1 MSESIKRML
10 INATQAE
17 ELRVALVNGQHLYNL
32 DIENPSKEQQKSNI
46 YKAKVTRVERSLG
59 AVFADFGAE
68 KHGFLSGREISKEY
82 FKKIIKEP
90 VVPENNSENNNIEL
104 QDSIETD
111 NQTQDTNQDY
121 QESESPQKLNYNLPL
136 QDLIS
141 EGQELIVQV
150 EKEQR
155 GNKGAALTTF
165 ISLAGCYLVL
175 MPNNPR
181 AGGIS
186 KRIEGEDRDEIRS
199 ILNGL
204 NIPEDMGIIVRTA
217 GIGRSLEELQWDLD
231 VLLTQWQAIR
241 DAANSKPAPFL
252 IYQESN
258 LVIRCIRDHL
268 RPDIEEILIDDPKVF
283 DMVYE
288 HMRLMR
294 PDFLDRVKLYN
305 DAVPLFSRFQIESQ
319 IESAY
324 QREVKLKSGGSLVI
338 DHTEALTS
346 IDINSARATKGADI
360 EETALQ
366 TNLEAAEEISRQ
378 LRLRDLGGLIVID
391 FIDMNVTRNQRE
403 VEQRLRYAMSVDRAK
418 VQMGKISR
426 FGLLEMSRQR
436 LRPALSESIEI
447 SCPRCNGKG
456 TIRSVS
462 TMAIN
467 IIRII
472 EERAI
477 EDTIGMVITE
487 LPIEIATFLMNEKRS
502 TITGIEKKQHVK
514 IVVVPNKY
522 INIPN
527 YEIRTIKKEDLP
539 KSFKYED
546 ASYTLINKKEAAE
559 YDPTQ
564 THLTATVQQTPAVVT
579 ANTTPAPIPQINHTA
594 IEKKHVTNDDN
605 NVAKLIKRLWQMI
618 LGKDN
623 DTNTSLIKKHHTEHS
638 QSKKYKHRTHRF
650 KHHKNIKNNNANNY
664 GAEQNAELTTNTNN
678 VSNVNNIRH
687 NNKRKTNNFRRYN
700 NHRTKVHEVENITSN
715 NVQNH
720 TES

>member
-32 DIENPSKEQQKSNI
+32 DIENTSKELQKSNI
-46 YKAKVTRVERSLG
+46 YKAKVTRIERSLG
-59 AVFADFGAE
+59 AVFADFGADR
-68 KHGFLSGREISKEY
+68 HGFLSGREIAAEY
-82 FKKIIKEP
+82 FKKPTKVTTELPEEP
-90 VVPENNSENNNIEL
+90 NQPVETQPEQQVNHATNVETPEPAEKIPPKVVEKINH
-104 QDSIETD
+104 
-111 NQTQDTNQDY
+111 
-121 QESESPQKLNYNLPL
+121 NLSV

-155 GNKGAALTTF
+155 NNKGAALTTF

-175 MPNNPR
+175 MPNNPH

-186 KRIEGEDRDEIRS
+186 KRIEGEERTELKE

-204 NIPEDMGIIVRTA
+204 KIPEGMGVIVRTA
-217 GIGRSLEELQWDLD
+217 GIGRNLEELQWDLD
-231 VLLTQWQAIR
+231 VLLTQWQAIK

-268 RPDIEEILIDDPKVF
+268 RPDIEEILIDDPKIF

-294 PDFLDRVKLYN
+294 PDFLSRIKLYN

-324 QREVKLKSGGSLVI
+324 QREVKLRSGGSLVI
-338 DHTEALTS
+338 DHTEALIS
-346 IDINSARATKGADI
+346 IDINSARATKGSDI

-366 TNLEAAEEISRQ
+366 TNLEAAEEIARQ

-391 FIDMNVTRNQRE
+391 FIDMASSRNQRE
-403 VEQRLRYAMSVDRAK
+403 VEQKLRQSMSMDRAK
-418 VQMGKISR
+418 VQISKISR

-436 LRPALSESIEI
+436 LRSALSESIEI

-456 TIRSVS
+456 TIRSIS

-467 IIRII
+467 IVRII

-477 EDTIGMVITE
+477 EDNVGAIVTE
-487 LPIEIATFLMNEKRS
+487 LPIEIASFLMNEKRLA
-502 TITGIEKKQHVK
+502 IINIEKKQH
-514 IVVVPNKY
+514 IRILIVPNKY
-522 INIPN
+522 INAPT
-527 YEIRTIKKEDLP
+527 YEIRIIKKEDLP
-539 KSFKYED
+539 KYQD
-546 ASYTLINKKEAAE
+546 ISYTLVNKKDLIE
-559 YDPTQ
+559 YDPSKITNSTNIQ
-564 THLTATVQQTPAVVT
+564 PKLIPAVANT
-579 ANTTPAPIPQINHTA
+579 NTTPAPIPIYQEGIHGTPIKQVNYNTFS
-594 IEKKHVTNDDN
+594 
-605 NVAKLIKRLWQMI
+605 KLIKRLWQA
-618 LGKDN
+618 LTGEEPTVLQPTSNVTPNKAT
-623 DTNTSLIKKHHTEHS
+623 TNR
-638 QSKKYKHRTHRF
+638 QNGQFKKYRNHHNKNRY
-650 KHHKNIKNNNANNY
+650 HKNKNEKTGQVKNNNY
-664 GAEQNAELTTNTNN
+664 
-678 VSNVNNIRH
+678 
-687 NNKRKTNNFRRYN
+687 NKP
-700 NHRTKVHEVENITSN
+700 KV
-715 NVQNH
+715 
-720 TES
+720 TEEKS

>member
-32 DIENPSKEQQKSNI
+32 DIENTSKELQKSNI
-46 YKAKVTRVERSLG
+46 YKAKVTRIERSLG
-59 AVFADFGAE
+59 AVFADFGADR
-68 KHGFLSGREISKEY
+68 HGFLSGREIAAEY
-82 FKKIIKEP
+82 FKKTTKVTTELPEEP
-90 VVPENNSENNNIEL
+90 NQPVETQPEQQVNHATNV
-104 QDSIETD
+104 
-111 NQTQDTNQDY
+111 DTP
-121 QESESPQKLNYNLPL
+121 EPAEKIPQKVVEKINHNLSV

-155 GNKGAALTTF
+155 NNKGAALTTF

-175 MPNNPR
+175 MPNNPH

-186 KRIEGEDRDEIRS
+186 KRIEGEERTELKE

-204 NIPEDMGIIVRTA
+204 KIPEGMGVIVRTA
-217 GIGRSLEELQWDLD
+217 GIGRNLEELQWDLD
-231 VLLTQWQAIR
+231 VLLTQWQAIK

-268 RPDIEEILIDDPKVF
+268 RPDIEEILIDDPKIF

-294 PDFLDRVKLYN
+294 PDFLSRIKLYN

-324 QREVKLKSGGSLVI
+324 QREVKLRSGGSLVI
-338 DHTEALTS
+338 DHTEALIS
-346 IDINSARATKGADI
+346 IDINSARATKGSDI

-366 TNLEAAEEISRQ
+366 TNLEAAEEIARQ

-391 FIDMNVTRNQRE
+391 FIDMASSRNQRE
-403 VEQRLRYAMSVDRAK
+403 VEQKLRQSMSMDRAK
-418 VQMGKISR
+418 VQISKISR

-436 LRPALSESIEI
+436 LRSALSESIEI

-456 TIRSVS
+456 TIRSIS

-467 IIRII
+467 IVRII

-477 EDTIGMVITE
+477 EDNVGAIVTE
-487 LPIEIATFLMNEKRS
+487 LPIEIASFLMNEKRLA
-502 TITGIEKKQHVK
+502 IINIEKKQH
-514 IVVVPNKY
+514 IRILIVPNKY
-522 INIPN
+522 INAPT
-527 YEIRTIKKEDLP
+527 YEIRIIKKEDLP
-539 KSFKYED
+539 KYQD
-546 ASYTLINKKEAAE
+546 ISYTLVNKKDLIE
-559 YDPTQ
+559 YDPSKITNSTNIQ
-564 THLTATVQQTPAVVT
+564 PKLIPAVANT
-579 ANTTPAPIPQINHTA
+579 NTTPAPIPIYQEVGGIHGTPIKQVNYNTFS
-594 IEKKHVTNDDN
+594 
-605 NVAKLIKRLWQMI
+605 KLIKRLWQAI
-618 LGKDN
+618 TGEEPTVLQPISNVTPNKAT
-623 DTNTSLIKKHHTEHS
+623 TNR
-638 QSKKYKHRTHRF
+638 QNGQFKKYRNHHNKNRY
-650 KHHKNIKNNNANNY
+650 HKNKNEKTGQVKNNNY
-664 GAEQNAELTTNTNN
+664 
-678 VSNVNNIRH
+678 
-687 NNKRKTNNFRRYN
+687 NKP
-700 NHRTKVHEVENITSN
+700 KV
-715 NVQNH
+715 
-720 TES
+720 TEEKS